1 MTESRPT
8 PEEPTAESDAE
19 FVVTDRPDA
28 NRFEMHR
35 NGDLVGFADYRV
47 QGDTL
52 MVPHVETLRPHR
64 GQGYGA
70 RLMDGL
76 LEIIRADGRR
86 IEPVCPFAADHIRS
100 EPALHDLL
108 A

>member
-1 MTESRPT
+1 MTEPN
-8 PEEPTAESDAE
+8 
-19 FVVTDRPDA
+19 FVVTDHPEA

-35 NGDLVGFADYRV
+35 DGELVGFADYRV
-47 QGDTL
+47 RGNTL
-52 MVPHVETLRPHR
+52 AVPHVETLRPHR

-86 IEPVCPFAADHIRS
+86 IDPICPFAAGHIAADPS
-100 EPALHDLL
+100 LHELRAD
-108 A
+108 